1 MTRKVVSRKVVSNT
15 QSIVVSGI
23 CSFISSLT
31 NRHRRIPAVSGIN
44 RAKFTEHAQI
54 NCLSTVLSDSS
65 LTTANQKRERE
76 RALQFYI
83 YRWGLLRSQSR
94 LASMLLSHKYGMMGN
109 SQIRFLAFLRLNFVQ
124 LQNGLFR
131 EKEGYVNTLKI
142 SDCQAFGPIRTVGF

>member
-54 NCLSTVLSDSS
+54 NCLSTVLSNSS
-65 LTTANQKRERE
+65 HATANQKREQTAKNSNENFTAEKKRSCFIE
-76 RALQFYI
+76 QARPDCTKVGNDGKFGNTVLCVSPPEFY
-83 YRWGLLRSQSR
+83 
-94 LASMLLSHKYGMMGN
+94 
-109 SQIRFLAFLRLNFVQ
+109 
-124 LQNGLFR
+124 
-131 EKEGYVNTLKI
+131 
-142 SDCQAFGPIRTVGF
+142 

>member
-44 RAKFTEHAQI
+44 RAKFKEHAQI
-54 NCLSTVLSDSS
+54 ASLLCWVTVAS
-65 LTTANQKRERE
+65 QQPIRRERT
-76 RALQFYI
+76 ALQFYK

-94 LASMLLSHKYGMMGN
+94 SASMPFCHMNGMMGN
-109 SQIRFLAFLRLNFVQ
+109 SQILVLAFLHLNFIQVK
-124 LQNGLFR
+124 NGLFR
-131 EKEGYVNTLKI
+131 EKERYVNTLKI

>member
-15 QSIVVSGI
+15 RSIVVSGI

-65 LTTANQKRERE
+65 LTTANQKRQRTGKKQYK
-76 RALQFYI
+76 RCNSLPWFLIFCSHSTLNKLKVNDGKFASSIPRVFPLGFYS
-83 YRWGLLRSQSR
+83 RWPFPRKR
-94 LASMLLSHKYGMMGN
+94 KVCEY
-109 SQIRFLAFLRLNFVQ
+109 FENF
-124 LQNGLFR
+124 
-131 EKEGYVNTLKI
+131 
-142 SDCQAFGPIRTVGF
+142 

>member
-44 RAKFTEHAQI
+44 RAKFKEHAQI
-54 NCLSTVLSDSS
+54 ASLLCWVTVAS
-65 LTTANQKRERE
+65 QQPIRRERT
-76 RALQFYI
+76 ALQFYK

-94 LASMLLSHKYGMMGN
+94 SASMSFCHMNGMMGN
-109 SQIRFLAFLRLNFVQ
+109 SQILFAFLRLNFIQVK
-124 LQNGLFR
+124 NGLFR

>member
-65 LTTANQKRERE
+65 PQQPIRRESK
-76 RALQFYI
+76 QPKNYI
-83 YRWGLLRSQSR
+83 YTVDRRSCVMFSEV
-94 LASMLLSHKYGMMGN
+94 H
-109 SQIRFLAFLRLNFVQ
+109 V
-124 LQNGLFR
+124 
-131 EKEGYVNTLKI
+131 T
-142 SDCQAFGPIRTVGF
+142 TV

>member
-65 LTTANQKRERE
+65 LTTANQKREQTAKE
-76 RALQFYI
+76 LYI
-83 YRWGLLRSQSR
+83 YSWPWEYYFVFSSTRYDSTKSKNDGKLDDSIPRVSPPEFCSIAEWPFPPKREVCEYFENFW
-94 LASMLLSHKYGMMGN
+94 LSGVWPH
-109 SQIRFLAFLRLNFVQ
+109 
-124 LQNGLFR
+124 
-131 EKEGYVNTLKI
+131 
-142 SDCQAFGPIRTVGF
+142 

>member
-65 LTTANQKRERE
+65 LTTANQKRERT
-76 RALQFYI
+76 
-83 YRWGLLRSQSR
+83 GK
-94 LASMLLSHKYGMMGN
+94 KYYKICNLPPPHHIFCPPSTQNTKVKNNGKFAN
-109 SQIRFLAFLRLNFVQ
+109 SIPCVSLPEFCSIAEWPFPRKRGVCEYFENF
-124 LQNGLFR
+124 
-131 EKEGYVNTLKI
+131 
-142 SDCQAFGPIRTVGF
+142 

>member
-44 RAKFTEHAQI
+44 RAKFTEHAHI

-65 LTTANQKRERE
+65 LTTANQKNQKREKTT
-76 RALQFYI
+76 
-83 YRWGLLRSQSR
+83 
-94 LASMLLSHKYGMMGN
+94 HKICI
-109 SQIRFLAFLRLNFVQ
+109 SLDVVLAFYDTPPHQVLR
-124 LQNGLFR
+124 
-131 EKEGYVNTLKI
+131 
-142 SDCQAFGPIRTVGF
+142 

>member
-65 LTTANQKRERE
+65 LTTANQKRERTGKKQYKKCNSPP
-76 RALQFYI
+76 QFLI
-83 YRWGLLRSQSR
+83 FC
-94 LASMLLSHKYGMMGN
+94 SHSTLNTCQVNDGKFAN
-109 SQIRFLAFLRLNFVQ
+109 SIPRVFPPGFYSSAEWPFPRKREVCEYFENF
-124 LQNGLFR
+124 
-131 EKEGYVNTLKI
+131 
-142 SDCQAFGPIRTVGF
+142 